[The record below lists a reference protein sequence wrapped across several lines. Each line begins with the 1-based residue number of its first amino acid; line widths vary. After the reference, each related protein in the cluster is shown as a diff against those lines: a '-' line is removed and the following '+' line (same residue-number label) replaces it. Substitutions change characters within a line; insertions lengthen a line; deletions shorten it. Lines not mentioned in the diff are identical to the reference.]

1 MMSKLALLWRALMA
15 SLVLAMLWL
24 AAPAMADELR
34 LGYVDT
40 ERVYREATAAVKAQQ
55 RLKAEFAPREAELA
69 DMARHARELKQTL
82 DAGKLSDAER
92 RTRERELQALDRDF
106 QAKQLEFRQEFGQRR
121 TEEFAAIQQRA
132 NQVIRDLARSE
143 RFDLILQDVVYVSPR
158 FDLTERVLKALDD

>member
-1 MMSKLALLWRALMA
+1 MSKLALLPRMLAVWLA
-15 SLVLAMLWL
+15 LAMLAL
-24 AAPAMADELR
+24 VAPAMADELR

-40 ERVYREATAAVKAQQ
+40 ERVYREAAAAVKAQQ

-69 DMARHARELKQTL
+69 DMARRARELKQTL
-82 DAGKLSDAER
+82 DAGKFSDAER
-92 RTRERELQALDRDF
+92 RTRERELQALDREF

-121 TEEFAAIQQRA
+121 TEEFTAIQQRA

-158 FDLTERVLKALDD
+158 FDITERVLKALDD

>member
-1 MMSKLALLWRALMA
+1 MVALLLMA
-15 SLVLAMLWL
+15 LAW
-24 AAPAMADELR
+24 PAMAEELR

-40 ERVYREATAAVKAQQ
+40 ERVYREAPAAVKAQQ

-69 DMARHARELKQTL
+69 EMARHARELKQVL

-92 RTRERELQALDRDF
+92 KSRERDLLALDREF
-106 QAKQLEFRQEFGQRR
+106 QSRQHDFRQEFGQRR

-158 FDLTERVLKALDD
+158 FDITDRVLKALDD

>member
-106 QAKQLEFRQEFGQRR
+106 RPNSWNSARNSAS
-121 TEEFAAIQQRA
+121 AAPKNLPPSSSAPTR
-132 NQVIRDLARSE
+132 
-143 RFDLILQDVVYVSPR
+143 
-158 FDLTERVLKALDD
+158 